1 TLSPTALPAS
11 YVQKLP
17 RYFNQSQ
24 IAKILNETTLY
35 PYNTVT
41 PTKNGM
47 SGAVLT
53 LVQQPRKRIQSCRL
67 RHRPCLTTPNPA
79 IGYVTQMSFTG
90 HLEWL
95 RRTGYIG

>member
-17 RYFNQSQ
+17 RYFNQIQ
-24 IAKILNETTLY
+24 ITKILNETTLY
-35 PYNTVT
+35 SYNTVT
-41 PTKNGM
+41 PARNGM
-47 SGAVLT
+47 SGTVQT
-53 LVQQPRKRIQSCRL
+53 FVQQPRKRVLSCRL
-67 RHRPCLTTPNPA
+67 RHRPCFTTPNPA

-95 RRTGYIG
+95 RWMGYI

>member
-1 TLSPTALPAS
+1 MLSPTALPAS

-17 RYFNQSQ
+17 HYFNQIQ

-35 PYNTVT
+35 PYNTT
-41 PTKNGM
+41 PTKGGM

-53 LVQQPRKRIQSCRL
+53 LVQLLRKRVLSCRL
-67 RHRPCLTTPNPA
+67 RHRPCFTTPNPA

-95 RRTGYIG
+95 RWMGYI